1 METIVVSQGS
11 GGREAPAAAAVVDRI
26 LGAAAELFF
35 QRGFVPVT
43 TEEVSR
49 AAGVSK
55 KTLYRFF
62 PAKEALLLEAVRREM
77 ELFARRLD
85 DVAGQPGVNFVAVM
99 RGFLRTVARQVARV
113 GRVISADLR
122 RVPGLWE
129 EIDRIRREVIL
140 VRFDALLSR
149 AIAEGL
155 VRDDLDPRL
164 IRELHVVLIQN
175 LLTPDQAFQLEIPP
189 LALYESVIRM
199 VYGGILTPRGRR
211 AMRRELEGVI
221 P

>member
-1 METIVVSQGS
+1 
-11 GGREAPAAAAVVDRI
+11 
-26 LGAAAELFF
+26 
-35 QRGFVPVT
+35 
-43 TEEVSR
+43 
-49 AAGVSK
+49 
-55 KTLYRFF
+55 
-62 PAKEALLLEAVRREM
+62 
-77 ELFARRLD
+77 
-85 DVAGQPGVNFVAVM
+85 M
-99 RGFLRTVARQVARV
+99 RGFLRTVARQVARA

-189 LALYESVIRM
+189 LTLYESVIRM
-199 VYGGILTPRGRR
+199 VYGGILTARGRR